1 MNRAQIIAKFAERN
15 KLSNAAAGRLVVAFF
30 EEILNALK
38 EDEHV
43 EFRGFGSF
51 HPKSY
56 KPYTGRNPKTGELVQ
71 VPVRR
76 RVRYRMSE
84 QLFARL
90 NEHIMLL
97 SKGSSQNIEGL
108 IEPNELENNTEDE
121 AQ

>member
-15 KLSNAAAGRLVVAFF
+15 DLSNAASARFVVAFF
-30 EEILNALK
+30 EEVCSALK
-38 EDEHV
+38 QGEHV

-56 KPYTGRNPKTGELVQ
+56 KPYVGRNPKTGESVR
-71 VPVRR
+71 VPVRH

-84 QLFARL
+84 QLFVQL

-97 SKGSSQNIEGL
+97 SKQQSNQQSNSIDLDEF
-108 IEPNELENNTEDE
+108 EDSTEDE
-121 AQ
+121 M

>member
-1 MNRAQIIAKFAERN
+1 MNRAQIITKFAERN
-15 KLSNAAAGRLVVAFF
+15 NLSNAASGRFVVAFF
-30 EEILNALK
+30 EEILNALQK
-38 EDEHV
+38 GEHV

-56 KPYTGRNPKTGELVQ
+56 KPYTGRNPKTGESVQ

-84 QLFARL
+84 QLFAQL

-97 SKGSSQNIEGL
+97 SKT
-108 IEPNELENNTEDE
+108 EPQSDGGFFDFEEPEDSTEDE
-121 AQ
+121 LQ